1 MAAITNAIWLAEDKV
16 IKDFNSVCHRQ
27 IELVMTI
34 PHNEGRINGQAMVLV
49 LGSRITEIRIIP
61 QPPSFSKIA
70 AKTID
75 PTTGASTCALGSHEW
90 TPYSGILMRNAIILA
105 SHKILD
111 HVWLNEVKLRGGEE
125 SLMFLLS
132 FE

>member
-1 MAAITNAIWLAEDKV
+1 M
-16 IKDFNSVCHRQ
+16 
-27 IELVMTI
+27 
-34 PHNEGRINGQAMVLV
+34 GRLWFWFQGLGLQKFVLY
-49 LGSRITEIRIIP
+49 RT

-111 HVWLNEVKLRGGEE
+111 HVWLNEVKLGGEE